1 MTGAAITVLTKTNF
15 KETPMKQ
22 QRIYIVGHGQTIRLV
37 RASHRSQ
44 ALSHVAKSLINV
56 KVANQDEL
64 VEALGRQI
72 AVENASDGE
81 QGELEL

>member
-1 MTGAAITVLTKTNF
+1 
-15 KETPMKQ
+15 MKQ

-37 RASHRSQ
+37 RAAHRSQ

-56 KVANQDEL
+56 KVATQEEL

-72 AVENASDGE
+72 AVENATDGE
-81 QGELEL
+81 QGELEV

>member
-1 MTGAAITVLTKTNF
+1 
-15 KETPMKQ
+15 MKQ

-37 RASHRSQ
+37 RAAHRSQ

-72 AVENASDGE
+72 AVENASEPD

>member
-1 MTGAAITVLTKTNF
+1 
-15 KETPMKQ
+15 MKQ

-44 ALSHVAKSLINV
+44 ALGHVAKTLINV

-72 AVENASDGE
+72 VIENASDGE
-81 QGELEL
+81 QGELEP

>member
-1 MTGAAITVLTKTNF
+1 
-15 KETPMKQ
+15 MKA

-37 RASHRSQ
+37 RAAHRSQ

-64 VEALGRQI
+64 VEALSKQI
-72 AVENASDGE
+72 QVENATEGE
-81 QGELEL
+81 QGELEV

>member
-1 MTGAAITVLTKTNF
+1 
-15 KETPMKQ
+15 MKQ

-44 ALSHVAKSLINV
+44 ALGHVAKSLINV

-72 AVENASDGE
+72 AVENASDEE
-81 QGELEL
+81 QEELKL